1 MRRHIIILSALVL
14 FASADMSAQQ
24 SDLFVHKRVNLY
36 DMKTMPNKKGK
47 THKDSIFNNRIWRT
61 EQPRLYEYLPGREEG
76 KGTAVI
82 VIPGGGY
89 IKQAYET
96 AGVSFAKWLNTIGVT
111 AFVLLHRLP
120 NQTDM
125 DDPSI
130 APVMD
135 AQRAVKWVR
144 AHAAEYG
151 VDPQRIGVM
160 GCSAGAHISAC
171 VNTVKEDFSKCGDEL
186 DSVAFRPN
194 FAILVSPAAYIQGL
208 GPTQKNLGSNI
219 QKLMLRFPIDS
230 LIDST
235 TAPMLMFHA
244 SNDRTVSPLNSV
256 EIYKALLNAG
266 VKQSSLHVFPYGAH
280 SISLRDQPGSTA
292 FWSQIAEAWMRE
304 TGFLDNKRQRQQ

>member
-1 MRRHIIILSALVL
+1 MKLKSLFLLLFSCMACSLSA
-14 FASADMSAQQ
+14 QE
-24 SDLFVHKRVNLY
+24 SDLFVHKRINLY

-47 THKDSIFNNRIWRT
+47 LHKDSIYNNRIWRA
-61 EQPRLYEYLPGREEG
+61 EQPRLYEYLPGREES
-76 KGTAVI
+76 KGTAMI

-96 AGVSFAKWLNTIGVT
+96 AGVSFAKWLNTMGVT

-125 DDPSI
+125 IDPSI

-144 AHAAEYG
+144 AHAKEYNI
-151 VDPQRIGVM
+151 DPQRIGVI

-186 DSVAFRPN
+186 DSVNFRPN

-208 GPTQKNLGSNI
+208 GPTQANLGSNI
-219 QKLMLRFPIDS
+219 QKLMLRFPIDK

-266 VKQSSLHVFPYGAH
+266 VKQSSLHVFPYGGH
-280 SISLRDQPGSTA
+280 SISLRDQLGSTA
-292 FWSQIAEAWMRE
+292 FWPQIAEAWMRE
-304 TGFLDNKRQRQQ
+304 TGFLATEKSAVK

>member
-1 MRRHIIILSALVL
+1 MLLMFVL
-14 FASADMSAQQ
+14 FSSVNMRAQQ
-24 SDLFVHKRVNLY
+24 SDLFVHKRINLY
-36 DMKTMPNKKGK
+36 DIKTMPNKKG
-47 THKDSIFNNRIWRT
+47 TVHKDSIFNNRIWRA
-61 EQPRLYEYLPGREEG
+61 EQPRLYEYLPGREES
-76 KGTAVI
+76 KGTAMI

-125 DDPSI
+125 EDPSI

-144 AHAAEYG
+144 AHASEYG
-151 VDPQRIGVM
+151 VDPQRIGVI

-171 VNTVKEDFSKCGDEL
+171 VNTVKEDYSKCGDEL
-186 DSVAFRPN
+186 DSVVFRPN

-280 SISLRDQPGSTA
+280 SISLRDQSGSTA
-292 FWSQIAEAWMRE
+292 FWPQLAEAWMRE
-304 TGFLDNKRQRQQ
+304 TGFLGD

>member
-1 MRRHIIILSALVL
+1 
-14 FASADMSAQQ
+14 
-24 SDLFVHKRVNLY
+24 
-36 DMKTMPNKKGK
+36 MKTMPNKKGRI
-47 THKDSIFNNRIWRT
+47 HKDSIFNNRIWRA
-61 EQPRLYEYLPGREEG
+61 EQPRLYEYLPGREES
-76 KGTAVI
+76 KGTAMI

-96 AGVSFAKWLNTIGVT
+96 AGVSFAKWLNSIGVT

-125 DDPSI
+125 VDPSI

-144 AHAAEYG
+144 AHAAEYDI
-151 VDPQRIGVM
+151 DPQRIGVI

-171 VNTVKEDFSKCGDEL
+171 VNTVKEDYSKCGDEL
-186 DSVAFRPN
+186 DNVAFRPN

-208 GPTQKNLGSNI
+208 GQTQANLGSNI

-235 TAPMLMFHA
+235 TAPMLMIHA
-244 SNDRTVSPLNSV
+244 SNDHTVSPLNSV

-266 VKQSSLHVFPYGAH
+266 VKKSSLHIFPYGSH
-280 SISLRDQPGSTA
+280 SISLRDQLGSTA
-292 FWSQIAEAWMRE
+292 FWPQIAEAWMRE
-304 TGFLDNKRQRQQ
+304 TGVLSAESPAKR